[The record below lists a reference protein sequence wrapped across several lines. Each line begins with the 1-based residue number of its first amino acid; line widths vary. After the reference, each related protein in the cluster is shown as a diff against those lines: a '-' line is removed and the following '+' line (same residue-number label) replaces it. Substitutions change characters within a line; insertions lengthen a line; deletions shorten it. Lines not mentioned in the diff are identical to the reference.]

1 VQPYITAMQVF
12 ALALLLSRNGL
23 SDKALMDLTFSLP
36 ALAAGTVVGI
46 FMFGRVNDAWFR
58 DIVLLVLL
66 IAGVFLVV

>member
-1 VQPYITAMQVF
+1 
-12 ALALLLSRNGL
+12 LALLLSRNGL